1 MRKKKAE
8 KRYVTPDPLY
18 NDVVLAKF
26 VNCVMLQGKK
36 TVARKIVYQA
46 LNIVG
51 EKSGQ
56 DPIDIFRKAIANA
69 SPALEVRPRRV
80 GGATYQVPSEVREE
94 RRLALAIRW
103 IRDYSKER
111 RDKSMATRLA
121 NEILAAS
128 NGEGGTIKRR
138 DTMHAMAES
147 NKAFA
152 HFKW

>member
-26 VNCVMLQGKK
+26 VNCIMLQGKK

-56 DPIDIFRKAIANA
+56 EPIEVFRKAIANA

-121 NEILAAS
+121 NEIMAAS
-128 NGEGGTIKRR
+128 NGEGGAIKRR

>member
-128 NGEGGTIKRR
+128 NGEGGAIKRR

>member
-26 VNCVMLQGKK
+26 VNCIMLQGKK

-56 DPIDIFRKAIANA
+56 EPIEVFRKAIANA
-69 SPALEVRPRRV
+69 SPALEVRPR
-80 GGATYQVPSEVREE
+80 
-94 RRLALAIRW
+94 L
-103 IRDYSKER
+103 
-111 RDKSMATRLA
+111 
-121 NEILAAS
+121 
-128 NGEGGTIKRR
+128 
-138 DTMHAMAES
+138 
-147 NKAFA
+147 
-152 HFKW
+152 

>member
-26 VNCVMLQGKK
+26 VNCIMLQGKK

-56 DPIDIFRKAIANA
+56 EPIEVFRKAIANA

-121 NEILAAS
+121 NEIMAAS
-128 NGEGGTIKRR
+128 KGEGGAIKRR

>member
-1 MRKKKAE
+1 
-8 KRYVTPDPLY
+8 
-18 NDVVLAKF
+18 
-26 VNCVMLQGKK
+26 
-36 TVARKIVYQA
+36 
-46 LNIVG
+46 
-51 EKSGQ
+51 
-56 DPIDIFRKAIANA
+56 
-69 SPALEVRPRRV
+69 
-80 GGATYQVPSEVREE
+80 VPSEVREE

-121 NEILAAS
+121 NEIMAAS
-128 NGEGGTIKRR
+128 NGEGGAIKRR

>member
-8 KRYVTPDPLY
+8 KRYVTPDPQY

-46 LNIVG
+46 LTLVG
-51 EKSGQ
+51 EKTGQ
-56 DPIDIFRKAIANA
+56 DPIDVFRKAISNA

-80 GGATYQVPSEVREE
+80 GGATYQVPSEVRED

-103 IRDYSKER
+103 IRDYAKDR

-121 NEILAAS
+121 NEIMAAS
-128 NGEGGTIKRR
+128 NGEGGAIKRR
-138 DTMHAMAES
+138 DTMHSMAES

>member
-26 VNCVMLQGKK
+26 VNCIMLQGKK

-56 DPIDIFRKAIANA
+56 EPIEIFRKAIANA

-128 NGEGGTIKRR
+128 NGEGGAIKRR